1 MDRNGFEPNGTRGTF
16 VASPPRSVAAEG
28 DPPHRSSSPETF
40 AAAPRRIFDPKVWD
54 LTQERRAFALLI
66 IAAIALV
73 VLPELITH
81 VMVKH
86 SPDLP
91 PGQESDSSKLPIAH
105 LISLAGSAA
114 LLALSGLIA
123 VRRGRP
129 DRDITGVLILLVALN
144 VPYFVTLAV
153 PGPQDLI
160 KLALANAFILAIW
173 NVGAPVAE
181 LKWLPIIATG
191 IGVYSLI
198 GGFLAPE
205 YMMYNLMS
213 EKAIVGGW
221 ELAGP
226 FGHGNVLGM
235 YCGLAFALVPLVP
248 KVPWRIFC
256 GVILLA
262 TIVASATRTALLAAA
277 AVLMWWL
284 LCRFKS
290 MISVRLSGTVV
301 VAVIATATFTFPFL
315 DWDPHAFTDRAAVW
329 ASALKVWEQSP
340 LVGMGVN
347 WFLTGAQA
355 SANSAA
361 WAYVGTGHN
370 ITVDTLV
377 KSGALGVAVLA
388 PVLLA
393 AIWSARRLQV
403 SNQQIACFGYL
414 VAFFVFAT
422 TEAVWSLLP
431 NLQLFPISG
440 MVFAVLILTRHRGQ
454 DGEGNHEP

>member
-1 MDRNGFEPNGTRGTF
+1 MDRNEWETNGTQATF
-16 VASPPRSVAAEG
+16 VAAPLRSAE
-28 DPPHRSSSPETF
+28 DADSPHRSGWAGTF
-40 AAAPRRIFDPKVWD
+40 AAAPARAVGAKLWD
-54 LTQERRAFALLI
+54 LKQERWAFSLLI

-91 PGQESDSSKLPIAH
+91 PGQDSDSSKLPIAH

-114 LLALSGLIA
+114 LLGLSGLIA
-123 VRRGRP
+123 IRRGRP

-144 VPYFVTLAV
+144 VPYFVTLAM

-173 NVGAPVAE
+173 NVGAPIAD
-181 LKWLPIIATG
+181 LKWLPIITTG

-205 YMMYNLMS
+205 YMMYNIVS

-235 YCGLAFALVPLVP
+235 YCGLSFALVPLVP
-248 KVPWRIFC
+248 RVPWRIFC

-277 AVLMWWL
+277 AVIMWWL
-284 LCRFKS
+284 VCWLKS
-290 MISVRLSGTVV
+290 VISVRLAGTMLI
-301 VAVIATATFTFPFL
+301 AVIATATFTFPFL

-329 ASALKVWEQSP
+329 VSALKVWEQSP

-347 WFLTGAQA
+347 WFLNGAQA
-355 SANSAA
+355 SANTAA

-370 ITVDTLV
+370 LTVDTLV
-377 KSGALGVAVLA
+377 KSGILGIAVLA

-393 AIWSARRLQV
+393 AVWSARGLQI
-403 SNQQIACFGYL
+403 STQQIACLGYL
-414 VAFFVFAT
+414 VAFFVIAT
-422 TEAVWSLLP
+422 SEAVWSLLP

-440 MVFAVLILTRHRGQ
+440 MIFAVLIVTRHRGRT
-454 DGEGNHEP
+454 GEGPP

>member
-1 MDRNGFEPNGTRGTF
+1 MDRNGFEPNGTQATF
-16 VASPPRSVAAEG
+16 VASAPRSAATEVGNPAHHSSSFGTYVAA
-28 DPPHRSSSPETF
+28 P
-40 AAAPRRIFDPKVWD
+40 ARIVDAKIWD
-54 LTQERRAFALLI
+54 LRQERRAFALLI

-73 VLPELITH
+73 VLPEVITH

-86 SPDLP
+86 SHDLP
-91 PGQESDSSKLPIAH
+91 PGQESEASKLPLAH
-105 LISLAGSAA
+105 LVSLGGSAA
-114 LLALSGLIA
+114 LLVLSGLVA

-129 DRDITGVLILLVALN
+129 DRDITGVLILLIALN
-144 VPYFVTLAV
+144 VPYFITMSL

-160 KLALANAFILAIW
+160 KLALANAFIVAIW
-173 NVGAPVAE
+173 NVGAPIAE

-198 GGFLAPE
+198 GGFLVPE
-205 YMMYNLMS
+205 YMMYNIVS

-235 YCGLAFALVPLVP
+235 YSGLAFALVPLVP
-248 KVPWRIFC
+248 RVRWRIFC
-256 GVILLA
+256 AVILLA
-262 TIVASATRTALLAAA
+262 TIVASATRTALIAVA
-277 AVLMWWL
+277 AVVVWWL
-284 LCRFKS
+284 LCWFKS
-290 MISVRLSGTVV
+290 VISVRLAGTTL
-301 VAVIATATFTFPFL
+301 VAVIASATLIFPFL

-329 ASALKVWEQSP
+329 ASALKIWEKSP

-347 WFLTGAQA
+347 WFLTDAKA
-355 SANSAA
+355 SANSAS

-370 ITVDTLV
+370 ITIDTLV
-377 KSGALGVAVLA
+377 KSGVIGLVVLA

-393 AIWSARRLQV
+393 AVWSARGLRV
-403 SNQQIACFGYL
+403 GNQQIACLGYL
-414 VAFFVFAT
+414 VAFFVIAT

-440 MVFAVLILTRHRGQ
+440 MVFAVLIVTRHRGQ
-454 DGEGNHEP
+454 AGEGPS

>member
-1 MDRNGFEPNGTRGTF
+1 MDRNDVEPNAAGSTF
-16 VASPPRSVAAEG
+16 VA
-28 DPPHRSSSPETF
+28 
-40 AAAPRRIFDPKVWD
+40 APVSIVEPAIWD
-54 LTQERRAFALLI
+54 SRQERRAFAALVI
-66 IAAIALV
+66 GAIALV
-73 VLPELITH
+73 VLPEVVTH
-81 VMVKH
+81 VLVKH

-91 PGQESDSSKLPIAH
+91 PGQESEASKLPIAH
-105 LISLAGSAA
+105 LISLGGSAV

-129 DRDITGVLILLVALN
+129 DREITGVLILLVALN
-144 VPYFVTLAV
+144 VPYFITLAL

-160 KLALANAFILAIW
+160 KLVLANAFILAIW
-173 NVGAPVAE
+173 NVGAPIAE

-198 GGFLAPE
+198 GGFLVPE
-205 YMMYNLMS
+205 YMMYNIVS

-235 YCGLAFALVPLVP
+235 YSALAFALVPLVP
-248 KVPWRIFC
+248 RVPWRVLC

-262 TIVASATRTALLAAA
+262 TMVASATRTALIASA
-277 AVLMWWL
+277 AVIMWWL
-284 LCRFKS
+284 LCWFKS
-290 MISVRLSGTVV
+290 VVSVRLAGTALVTGV
-301 VAVIATATFTFPFL
+301 ATATLTFPFL
-315 DWDPHAFTDRAAVW
+315 PWNPHAFTDRAAIW
-329 ASALKVWEQSP
+329 TSALKIWEQSP

-347 WFLTGAQA
+347 WFLTGARQ
-355 SANSAA
+355 SANTAA

-377 KSGALGVAVLA
+377 KSGLIGLAVLA
-388 PVLLA
+388 PVMVA
-393 AIWSARRLQV
+393 AVWSTRSLRAR
-403 SNQQIACFGYL
+403 SQQIAYFGYL
-414 VAFFVFAT
+414 VAFFVIAT

-440 MVFAVLILTRHRGQ
+440 MVFAVLIATSDRG
-454 DGEGNHEP
+454 DHAGEGPP